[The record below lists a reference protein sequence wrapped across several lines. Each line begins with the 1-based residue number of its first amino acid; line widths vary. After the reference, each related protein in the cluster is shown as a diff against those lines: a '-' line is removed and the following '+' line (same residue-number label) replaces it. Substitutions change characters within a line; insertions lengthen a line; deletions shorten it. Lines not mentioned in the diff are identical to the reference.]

1 MDRRSFL
8 LSTSTLIASQLL
20 MGCNGNNQKQFN
32 VQLLKGSIPDQVVNQ
47 FRNSL
52 QTGVGLNFTPIVQIR
67 SLFQQLVTWQQ
78 SAKTPDQ
85 KAAIPD
91 LVTLG
96 DYWLKAAIEQKLI
109 QPLQPE
115 QIKNWSVLNSK
126 WQELVRRDEQGN
138 PNLQGQIWGVPYR
151 WGNTVIIYNRD
162 KFKTLNWRPRDW
174 SDLWRLEMRSRISL
188 LDHHREVIGLV
199 LKKLGKS
206 YNTENL
212 DQIPNLEQE
221 LQTLNKQV
229 KFYDSTNYLEP
240 LLTGDT
246 WLAVGW
252 SNDIISPL
260 NRYSQLG
267 VVVPQ
272 SGTAIWAD
280 LWVRP
285 VGAGENPLLY
295 QWIDFCWQPNIAKQ
309 ITLLTKN
316 KSPINTN
323 ITTADIPE
331 NLQALL
337 LTNQAVFDQ
346 SEFIL
351 PLSPTANEEYKS
363 LFTKIKTMK
372 T

>member
-1 MDRRSFL
+1 
-8 LSTSTLIASQLL
+8 
-20 MGCNGNNQKQFN
+20 MGCNGNNQKQLN
-32 VQLLKGSIPDQVVNQ
+32 IQLLKGSIPEQIVSL

-52 QTGVGLNFTPIVQIR
+52 QNGIELNFAPVAQIR
-67 SLFQQLVTWQQ
+67 SLFQQLVTWQRE
-78 SAKTPDQ
+78 AKTPDQ

-96 DYWLKAAIEQKLI
+96 DYWLKAAIQQKLI
-109 QPLQPE
+109 QPVQPE
-115 QIKNWSVLNSK
+115 QIKNWPVLNSK
-126 WQELVRRDEQGN
+126 WIELIKRDEQGN
-138 PNLQGQIWGVPYR
+138 PNSQGQIWAVPYR

-162 KFKTLNWRPRDW
+162 KFKNLNWLPSDW

-188 LDHHREVIGLV
+188 LDHPREVIGLV

-221 LQTLNKQV
+221 LQALNEQV
-229 KFYDSTNYLEP
+229 KFYDSTTYLEP
-240 LLTGDT
+240 LLAGDT

-260 NRYSQLG
+260 NRYPQLG
-267 VVVPQ
+267 VVVPH

-285 VGAGENPLLY
+285 VGASENPLVY
-295 QWIDFCWQPNIAKQ
+295 EWIDFCWQPNIARQ

-316 KSPINTN
+316 HSPINTN
-323 ITTADIPE
+323 ITSADVPE
-331 NLQALL
+331 NLQNLL
-337 LTNQAVFDQ
+337 VFNQSVFEQ

-351 PLSPTANEEYKS
+351 PLSPSANQEYKS
-363 LFTKIKTMK
+363 LFAKIREIKP
-372 T
+372 